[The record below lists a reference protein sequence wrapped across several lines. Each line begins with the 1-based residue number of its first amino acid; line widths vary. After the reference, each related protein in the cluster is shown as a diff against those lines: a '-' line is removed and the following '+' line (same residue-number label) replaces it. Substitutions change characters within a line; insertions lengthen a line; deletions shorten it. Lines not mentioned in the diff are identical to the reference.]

1 MGVGVLSMSY
11 ESRFPVEGHND
22 LEGGEHVSSS
32 TSGTTKLVVNLISSI
47 VLTSIPL
54 SISHTE

>member
-1 MGVGVLSMSY
+1 MSY

>member
-1 MGVGVLSMSY
+1 MSY

-22 LEGGEHVSSS
+22 LEEGEHVSSS
-32 TSGTTKLVVNLISSI
+32 TSGTTKLVVNLISSV

-54 SISHTE
+54 AISHTE